1 MSKNLNLDIE
11 FKTTNLDII
20 AKLLLNKY
28 ILSINKYKFR
38 IIDIEFLLNDVIEKE
53 FGTLSLVHDITGS
66 INRGENRGLLI
77 TIGDQ
82 DDYVYCK
89 INSIMNMSI
98 KNVIVGSNKV
108 LNKIM
113 HITGYNNLL
122 EFNENII
129 KTKKIYENIK
139 LEPITGNEIIYQ
151 DKDLQYCIMRE
162 LLPPSKFV
170 ELTKKMHTN
179 IIKKKILLQENKII
193 SEEDEL
199 KKQIDNKIIE
209 AEVID
214 EYIIDDNLELEKLN
228 NPQSKNINCEIEKP
242 LEKKK
247 FVSKL
252 MKSSMYDNVSCLGNK
267 K

>member
-1 MSKNLNLDIE
+1 MSKTLNLGTE
-11 FKTTNLDII
+11 FKTLNLDII

-28 ILSINKYKFR
+28 ILSVDKYKFR

-53 FGTLSLVHDITGS
+53 FGTLLLAHDIIGS
-66 INRGENRGLLI
+66 INRGENRGLIL
-77 TIGDQ
+77 TLGDQ
-82 DDYVYCK
+82 DNYFYCK

-113 HITGYNNLL
+113 RVTGHNNLL

-129 KTKKIYENIK
+129 RTKKIYEFIQF
-139 LEPITGNEIIYQ
+139 EPIMGNEIIYQ
-151 DKDLQYCIMRE
+151 DKDFRYCIMRE

-179 IIKKKILLQENKII
+179 IIKRKILIEENKLI

-199 KKQIDNKIIE
+199 KKQIDSKIIE

-214 EYIIDDNLELEKLN
+214 EYTIDDNLELEKLS
-228 NPQSKNINCEIEKP
+228 NPQIENTECDT
-242 LEKKK
+242 EKKPEK
-247 FVSKL
+247 KRFISKL
-252 MKSSMYDNVSCLGNK
+252 MKSTVYDNVSCLGNK